1 MDTLTRRR
9 FLIASGVTGAAA
21 LAAGAGTIT
30 WDHLHRAAATDPLPA
45 GSGILVLVTL
55 YGGNDG
61 LNTVIPASDPVYQSL
76 RPDLA
81 YSESEVLDLGDGLGL
96 NPAMTGM
103 HQLWGAGK
111 LAIVRGTGY
120 PDPEFSHFVSMDIWQ
135 SASPT
140 DPSTSGWLGRWL
152 DTQPDDQLRAL
163 RAVSVGGTLP
173 PLLAGTETAGSSLP
187 MGQFRLPTGELDTSL
202 HALGDK
208 SPQDCPYAAY
218 AAQDTSDL
226 FTVAAAFSPVLPSQK
241 ALTQQGGSNALAQQL
256 DIVASCIES
265 SVPTQVYS
273 VSLGGFDTHSNEKGT
288 QSKLLGQVSD
298 AISAFQQRISASS
311 RAKDV
316 TLVAYTEFGRRVNAN
331 ANQGT
336 DHGTAGP
343 VFVVGESVPGGFV
356 GEQPSLADLN
366 ADDLNFTTDFRSVY
380 ATVLSDVL
388 NADPKQILGAD
399 FPLLPLRST

>member
-21 LAAGAGTIT
+21 LAAGAGTVT
-30 WDHLHRAAATDPLPA
+30 WEHLHRAAATDPLPT
-45 GSGILVLVTL
+45 GTGILVLATL

-61 LNTVIPASDPVYQSL
+61 LNTVIPAADPVYQSS

-81 YSESEVLDLGDGLGL
+81 YSESEVLDLGGGLGL

-103 HQLWGAGK
+103 HQLWTGGR
-111 LAIVRGTGY
+111 LAIVRGAGY
-120 PDPEFSHFVSMDIWQ
+120 PDPQFSHFVSMDIWQ
-135 SASPT
+135 TAAPS

-152 DTQPDDQLRAL
+152 DTQPDDKMRAL
-163 RAVSVGGTLP
+163 RAVSLGGTLP

-187 MGQFRLPTGELDTSL
+187 LGPFRLPSGELDTSL
-202 HALGDK
+202 RALGDS

-226 FTVAAAFSPVLPSQK
+226 FTVASAFGPVLPTQK
-241 ALTQQGGSNALAQQL
+241 TVASSAGNALAQQL
-256 DIVASCIES
+256 DIVATCIES
-265 SVPTQVYS
+265 SVPTQVYA

-298 AISAFQQRISASS
+298 AISAFQQRIAASP

-316 TLVAYTEFGRRVNAN
+316 TLVAYTEFGRRVTAN
-331 ANQGT
+331 ANEGT

-343 VFVVGESVPGGFV
+343 VFVVGESVHGGFV
-356 GEQPSLADLN
+356 GEQPSLTDLN
-366 ADDLNFTTDFRSVY
+366 AGDLNYTTDFRSVY
-380 ATVLSDVL
+380 ATVLADVL
-388 NADPKQILGAD
+388 SADPHQILGAD
-399 FPLLPLRST
+399 YPLLPLRAA